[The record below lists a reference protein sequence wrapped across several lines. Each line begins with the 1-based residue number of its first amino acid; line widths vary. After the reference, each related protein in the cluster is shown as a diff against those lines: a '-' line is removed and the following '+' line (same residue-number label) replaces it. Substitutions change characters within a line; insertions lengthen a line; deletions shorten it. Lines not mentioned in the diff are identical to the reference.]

1 MHVDVDVV
9 VVVVVVAFFFF
20 FFRKKQFV
28 CFIMFSVNCLHICV
42 CVVAGIR
49 FFQSYIYDSRH
60 SIYD

>member
-1 MHVDVDVV
+1 MHVDVD

-20 FFRKKQFV
+20 FFFRKKQLV

-49 FFQSYIYDSRH
+49 FF
-60 SIYD
+60 